1 VFLPGE
7 FQRRGSLVG
16 CRLWGHTDS
25 DTTEGSDLAAAE
37 AARVRSLRERRGQ
50 SLEHKRGK
58 EPQKTGLF
66 LVLLAGVS
74 NWWMYTVKVWTPSFQ
89 SVESA
94 GCSIVLYGMVFKEH
108 WLHFFKTW
116 KLIDVPEKYYFI
128 F

>member
-1 VFLPGE
+1 MKYM
-7 FQRRGSLVG
+7 
-16 CRLWGHTDS
+16 
-25 DTTEGSDLAAAE
+25 DTVDLIVEKDTYVKEGVHKGMQGWICD
-37 AARVRSLRERRGQ
+37 ERRGQ